1 MGTIIFELT
10 NNLVIFRPEDE
21 ETADKDTL
29 FYIYEKVPYE
39 IGQDISLEELEKIG
53 KRIINMKELDV
64 NVVRK
69 SASIVT
75 PMVRKI
81 DKSTVLGYRL
91 FGFLLLMKLS
101 MDTILSYT
109 YAKGLAEL
117 SKEIVN
123 SEGSVA
129 YKLGQYFLNELN
141 YTVGFSKDAVDI
153 LSNEQ
158 QFKDLYNILVDKLE
172 KADNIEIAYDNFIE
186 AIKDIKLSL

>member
-10 NNLVIFRPEDE
+10 NNLVIFRPEEE

-53 KRIINMKELDV
+53 KRIINMKELDI

-69 SASIVT
+69 AASIVT
-75 PMVRKI
+75 PMVRK
-81 DKSTVLGYRL
+81 KGTVLGYRL

-117 SKEIVN
+117 SNEVVD

>member
-75 PMVRKI
+75 PMVRK
-81 DKSTVLGYRL
+81 KGTVLGYRL

-117 SKEIVN
+117 SNEIVD

-158 QFKDLYNILVDKLE
+158 PFKDLYNILVDKLE

-186 AIKDIKLSL
+186 AIKNIKLNL

>member
-69 SASIVT
+69 AASIVT
-75 PMVRKI
+75 PMVRK
-81 DKSTVLGYRL
+81 KGTVLGYRL

-117 SKEIVN
+117 SNEIVD

-158 QFKDLYNILVDKLE
+158 PFKELYNILVDKLE

-186 AIKDIKLSL
+186 AIKNIKINL

>member
-1 MGTIIFELT
+1 
-10 NNLVIFRPEDE
+10 
-21 ETADKDTL
+21 
-29 FYIYEKVPYE
+29 
-39 IGQDISLEELEKIG
+39 
-53 KRIINMKELDV
+53 
-64 NVVRK
+64 
-69 SASIVT
+69 
-75 PMVRKI
+75 
-81 DKSTVLGYRL
+81 
-91 FGFLLLMKLS
+91 MKLS

-117 SKEIVN
+117 SNEIVD

-158 QFKDLYNILVDKLE
+158 PFKELYNILVDKLE

-186 AIKDIKLSL
+186 AIKNIKINL

>member
-10 NNLVIFRPEDE
+10 NNLVIFRPEEE

-53 KRIINMKELDV
+53 KRIINMKELDI

-69 SASIVT
+69 AASIVT
-75 PMVRKI
+75 PMVRK
-81 DKSTVLGYRL
+81 KGTVLGYRL

-117 SKEIVN
+117 SNEIVN

-158 QFKDLYNILVDKLE
+158 PFKELYNILVDKLE

-186 AIKDIKLSL
+186 AIKNIKINL

>member
-10 NNLVIFRPEDE
+10 NNLVIFRPEEE

-101 MDTILSYT
+101 MDMILSYAYT
-109 YAKGLAEL
+109 KGLTEL
-117 SKEIVN
+117 SNEIVH
-123 SEGSVA
+123 SEGSTA

-141 YTVGFSKDAVDI
+141 YAVGFDKEAIDI

-158 QFKDLYNILVDKLE
+158 YFTKLYEIIVDKLE
-172 KADNIEIAYDNFIE
+172 GGKD
-186 AIKDIKLSL
+186 IKDIYERFTKAIKEVKL

>member
-64 NVVRK
+64 SVVRK
-69 SASIVT
+69 AASMVT
-75 PMVRKI
+75 PIVRKI
-81 DKSTVLGYRL
+81 DKSTILGYRI

-101 MDTILSYT
+101 MDMILSYA
-109 YAKGLAEL
+109 YAKGLTEL
-117 SKEIVN
+117 ANEIVH
-123 SEGSVA
+123 SEGSTA
-129 YKLGQYFLNELN
+129 YKLSQYFLNELN
-141 YTVGFSKDAVDI
+141 YAVGFDKEAIDT

-158 QFKDLYNILVDKLE
+158 YFTKLYEIIIKESKGEKNIKDIYE
-172 KADNIEIAYDNFIE
+172 GFTE
-186 AIKDIKLSL
+186 AIKEVNL

>member
-53 KRIINMKELDV
+53 KRIINMKELDT

-69 SASIVT
+69 AASIVT
-75 PMVRKI
+75 PMVRK
-81 DKSTVLGYRL
+81 KGTVLGYRL

-117 SKEIVN
+117 SKEIVD

-141 YTVGFSKDAVDI
+141 YTVGFSKDTIDI

-158 QFKDLYNILVDKLE
+158 QFKDFYNILVDKLE

-186 AIKDIKLSL
+186 AIKNTKINL

>member
-29 FYIYEKVPYE
+29 FYIYEKVPHE

-53 KRIINMKELDV
+53 KRIINMKELDT

-69 SASIVT
+69 AVSIVT
-75 PMVRKI
+75 PMVRKKGTI
-81 DKSTVLGYRL
+81 LGYRL

-109 YAKGLAEL
+109 YAKGLVEL
-117 SKEIVN
+117 SKEIVD

-153 LSNEQ
+153 LMNEQ
-158 QFKDLYNILVDKLE
+158 QFKYFYNILVDQLE
-172 KADNIEIAYDNFIE
+172 KADNIEIAYDNFID
-186 AIKDIKLSL
+186 AIKNTKINL

>member
-53 KRIINMKELDV
+53 KRIINMKELDT

-69 SASIVT
+69 AASIVT
-75 PMVRKI
+75 PIVRKT
-81 DKSTVLGYRL
+81 DESTILGYRV

-101 MDTILSYT
+101 MDMILSYA
-109 YAKGLAEL
+109 YAKGLTEL
-117 SKEIVN
+117 SNEIVH
-123 SEGSVA
+123 SEESAA

-141 YTVGFSKDAVDI
+141 YAVGFSKDAIDI

-158 QFKDLYNILVDKLE
+158 YFTKLYEILVDKLE
-172 KADNIEIAYDNFIE
+172 GGKDIEKVYEGFTK
-186 AIKDIKLSL
+186 AIKEGKL

>member
-10 NNLVIFRPEDE
+10 NNLVIFRPEEE
-21 ETADKDTL
+21 ETADKDIL

-69 SASIVT
+69 AASMVT
-75 PMVRKI
+75 PMVRK
-81 DKSTVLGYRL
+81 KGTVLGYKL

-101 MDTILSYT
+101 IDTILSYT
-109 YAKGLAEL
+109 YAKGLVEL
-117 SKEIVN
+117 SNEIVD

-141 YTVGFSKDAVDI
+141 YAVGFNKEAIDT

-158 QFKDLYNILVDKLE
+158 YFTKLYEILVDKLE

-186 AIKDIKLSL
+186 AIKEIKL

>member
-10 NNLVIFRPEDE
+10 NNLVIFRPEEE

-53 KRIINMKELDV
+53 KRIINMKELDI

-69 SASIVT
+69 AASIVT
-75 PMVRKI
+75 PMVRK
-81 DKSTVLGYRL
+81 KGTVLGYRL

-117 SKEIVN
+117 SNEIVN

>member
-1 MGTIIFELT
+1 MGTLIFELT
-10 NNLVIFRPEDE
+10 NNLVIFRPEEE

-29 FYIYEKVPYE
+29 FYIYEKIPYE

-53 KRIINMKELDV
+53 KRIINMKELDI

-69 SASIVT
+69 AASIVT
-75 PMVRKI
+75 PMVRK
-81 DKSTVLGYRL
+81 KGTVLGYRL

-117 SKEIVN
+117 SNEIVN

>member
-53 KRIINMKELDV
+53 KRIINMKELDT

-69 SASIVT
+69 AASIVT
-75 PMVRKI
+75 PMVRK
-81 DKSTVLGYRL
+81 KGTVLGYGI

-109 YAKGLAEL
+109 YAKGLVEL
-117 SKEIVN
+117 SKEIVD

-141 YTVGFSKDAVDI
+141 YTVGFSKDAIDI

-158 QFKDLYNILVDKLE
+158 QFKDFYNILVDKLE

-186 AIKDIKLSL
+186 AIKNTKINL

>member
-69 SASIVT
+69 AASMVT
-75 PMVRKI
+75 PMVRKKGTI
-81 DKSTVLGYRL
+81 LGYRL

-109 YAKGLAEL
+109 YAKGLVEL
-117 SKEIVN
+117 SNEIVD

-141 YTVGFSKDAVDI
+141 YTVGFSKEAIDI
-153 LSNEQ
+153 LMNEQ
-158 QFKDLYNILVDKLE
+158 QFKDFYNILVDKLE
-172 KADNIEIAYDNFIE
+172 KADNIEIAYDNFID
-186 AIKDIKLSL
+186 AIKNAKINL

>member
-1 MGTIIFELT
+1 MGTIMFELT

-21 ETADKDTL
+21 ETADKDVL

-53 KRIINMKELDV
+53 KRIINMKELDT

-69 SASIVT
+69 AASIVT
-75 PMVRKI
+75 PMVRK
-81 DKSTVLGYRL
+81 KGTVLGYRV

-101 MDTILSYT
+101 MDIILSYT

-117 SKEIVN
+117 SNDIVD

-141 YTVGFSKDAVDI
+141 YTVGFSKDAIDI

-186 AIKDIKLSL
+186 AIKDIKLNL

>member
-10 NNLVIFRPEDE
+10 NNLVIFRPEEE

-53 KRIINMKELDV
+53 KRIINMKELDI

-69 SASIVT
+69 AASIVT
-75 PMVRKI
+75 PMVRK
-81 DKSTVLGYRL
+81 KGTVLGYRL

-117 SKEIVN
+117 SNEVVD

-158 QFKDLYNILVDKLE
+158 PFKDLYNILVDKLE

-186 AIKDIKLSL
+186 AIKNIKINL

>member
-29 FYIYEKVPYE
+29 FYIYEKLPYE
-39 IGQDISLEELEKIG
+39 MGQDISLEELEKIG

-75 PMVRKI
+75 PMVRK
-81 DKSTVLGYRL
+81 KGTVLGYRL

-117 SKEIVN
+117 SNEIVD

-158 QFKDLYNILVDKLE
+158 PFKELYNILVDKLE

-186 AIKDIKLSL
+186 AIKNIKINL

>member
-10 NNLVIFRPEDE
+10 NNLVIFRPEEE

-69 SASIVT
+69 AASIVT
-75 PMVRKI
+75 PMVRK
-81 DKSTVLGYRL
+81 KGTVLGYRL

-117 SKEIVN
+117 SNEIVD

-158 QFKDLYNILVDKLE
+158 PFKELYNILVDKLE

-186 AIKDIKLSL
+186 AIKNIKINL

>member
-1 MGTIIFELT
+1 MGTLIFELT
-10 NNLVIFRPEDE
+10 NNLVIFRPEEE
-21 ETADKDTL
+21 ETTDKDTL

-69 SASIVT
+69 AASIVT
-75 PMVRKI
+75 PMVRK
-81 DKSTVLGYRL
+81 KGTVLGYRL

-117 SKEIVN
+117 SNEIVD

-141 YTVGFSKDAVDI
+141 YTVGFSKDAIDI

-158 QFKDLYNILVDKLE
+158 QFKDFYNILVDKLE

-186 AIKDIKLSL
+186 AIKNTKINL

>member
-69 SASIVT
+69 AASMVT
-75 PMVRKI
+75 PMVRK
-81 DKSTVLGYRL
+81 KGTVLGYRL

-109 YAKGLAEL
+109 YAKGLVEL
-117 SKEIVN
+117 SNEIVD
-123 SEGSVA
+123 SESSVA

-141 YTVGFSKDAVDI
+141 YTVGFSKDAIDI
-153 LSNEQ
+153 LMNEQ
-158 QFKDLYNILVDKLE
+158 QFKDFYNILVDKLE
-172 KADNIEIAYDNFIE
+172 KADNIEIAYDNFID
-186 AIKDIKLSL
+186 AIKNTRINL

>member
-53 KRIINMKELDV
+53 KRIINMKELDT

-69 SASIVT
+69 AVSIVT
-75 PMVRKI
+75 PMVRKKGTI
-81 DKSTVLGYRL
+81 LGYRL

-101 MDTILSYT
+101 MDIILSYT
-109 YAKGLAEL
+109 YAKGLVEL
-117 SKEIVN
+117 SKEIVD

-141 YTVGFSKDAVDI
+141 YTVGFSKDAIDI
-153 LSNEQ
+153 LMNEQ
-158 QFKDLYNILVDKLE
+158 QFKYFYNILADQLE
-172 KADNIEIAYDNFIE
+172 KADNIEIAYDNFID
-186 AIKDIKLSL
+186 AIKNTKINL